1 MLLVPIKHH
10 IPDKIGFFSAG
21 PPQLQVLQDLV
32 FAEMVFAI
40 ICEFSLVACAALLMP
55 FTTDP
60 KLAGNP
66 LLVGP
71 ALMGAAVV
79 VAWIANCFDKH
90 RRSDFEWPDWE

>member
-1 MLLVPIKHH
+1 MLQ
-10 IPDKIGFFSAG
+10 ARA
-21 PPQLQVLQDLV
+21 
-32 FAEMVFAI
+32 FAEMIFAI
-40 ICEFSLVACAALLMP
+40 VCKFSLVACAALLMP

-66 LLVGP
+66 LLVGA
-71 ALMGAAVV
+71 ALMGAAVG